1 MLFEKGDKVLFIGDS
16 ISDYERARPVGEGL
30 FEALGKSYVTD
41 VAAQF
46 TCMKPEL
53 QLRFVNMGV
62 SGNRVRD
69 LKARWQTDVMDLKPD
84 WVSVLIG
91 INDVWR
97 QFDSPLQR
105 EEHVYP
111 EEFENTYEALI
122 QETLPHVKGMILITP
137 YFMEP
142 NRADPMRRRM
152 DEYGAIVK
160 RLADKYNQT
169 FVDLQA
175 AWDELFKHMHPCNI
189 AWDRIHPNHVGCV
202 YIANQILKAVGF
214 SE

>member
-1 MLFEKGDKVLFIGDS
+1 M
-16 ISDYERARPVGEGL
+16 
-30 FEALGKSYVTD
+30 
-41 VAAQF
+41 
-46 TCMKPEL
+46 
-53 QLRFVNMGV
+53 
-62 SGNRVRD
+62 
-69 LKARWQTDVMDLKPD
+69 
-84 WVSVLIG
+84 
-91 INDVWR
+91 
-97 QFDSPLQR
+97 
-105 EEHVYP
+105 
-111 EEFENTYEALI
+111 
-122 QETLPHVKGMILITP
+122 KGMILITP

-142 NRADPMRRRM
+142 NRADPMRRLM

-214 SE
+214 SK